1 MEMIALQAAARDLTV
16 NPKKV
21 RQSGRVPCV
30 VYGSIDGNLHLE
42 IDATALH
49 KTYNK
54 AGSSTLVELEI
65 GGKKVP
71 VLFKEVTFHPVTDRE
86 LHADFYAVNMKEEIE
101 APVPVKF
108 EGESPAVKE
117 LSAILVTGHDTVRVK
132 CLPADLPRSLHVSI
146 NGLAALHDVLTVKDL
161 QLPKGVKVM
170 DAPET
175 VLMSVQEQRKE
186 EVIETVVAAPVD
198 GAAPAA
204 GAEGA
209 AAPGAEGA
217 AAPGAEGAQKEGKEK
232 AEKAKK

>member
-1 MEMIALQAAARDLTV
+1 MDMILLKAEARDLGV
-16 NPKKV
+16 KPKKV
-21 RQSGRVPCV
+21 RNSGRVPCV
-30 VYGSIDGNLHLE
+30 VYGSIGGNLHVDV
-42 IDATALH
+42 DATALH
-49 KTYNK
+49 KTYSK

-71 VLFKEVTFHPVTDRE
+71 VLFKEVTLHPVTDSE

-101 APVPVKF
+101 APVPIKF

-117 LSAILVTGHDTVRVK
+117 LSAILVTGHDTVRVR
-132 CLPADLPRSLHVSI
+132 CLPANLPRSLHVSI
-146 NGLAALHDVLTVKDL
+146 ASLAALHDVLTVKDL

-170 DAPET
+170 DAPES

-198 GAAPAA
+198 GVAPAA
-204 GAEGA
+204 GADGA
-209 AAPGAEGA
+209 AAVPGAEGA
-217 AAPGAEGAQKEGKEK
+217 APAETAQKEGKEK